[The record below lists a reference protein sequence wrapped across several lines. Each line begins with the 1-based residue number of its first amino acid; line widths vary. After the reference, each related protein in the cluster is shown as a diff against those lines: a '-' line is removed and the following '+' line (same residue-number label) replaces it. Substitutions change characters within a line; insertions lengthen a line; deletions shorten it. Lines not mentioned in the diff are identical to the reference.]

1 MNNDVV
7 LVEVSDGVATV
18 TLNRPKV
25 MNAMS
30 SALRRQLAAAFAGL
44 ENRADVQAIILTGAG
59 RAFCAGL
66 DLAELEQVGLRG
78 VDLGPEN
85 NVVARM
91 NALSQPIIGA
101 VNGFAVTGGLELAL
115 ACDFLIASSEAQF
128 ADTHVRVGVIPGWGM
143 SQKLPRL
150 IGINRAKEMSLT
162 GRLVDA
168 ELAHEWGLVN
178 RIVSPD
184 ELLSVCHEL
193 AAEIA
198 KSHTPTLHAVKQLI
212 DEGWAQ
218 TLEVGMRLEGDL
230 AESKRD
236 SVDLEAL
243 SERRHRTQDLNR
255 SQLNNK

>member
-1 MNNDVV
+1 MNSDVV
-7 LVEVSDGVATV
+7 VVEVTDGIATV

-30 SALRRQLAAAFAGL
+30 SELRKQLAAAFTTF
-44 ENRADVQAIILTGAG
+44 ENRADVHAIILTGAG

-78 VDLGPEN
+78 VDLGPQS

-115 ACDFLIASSEAQF
+115 ACDFLIASTEACF
-128 ADTHVRVGVIPGWGM
+128 ADTHARVGVIPGWGM

-162 GRLVDA
+162 GRLIDA
-168 ELAHEWGLVN
+168 DLAYAWGLVN
-178 RIVSPD
+178 RVVPPD
-184 ELLSVCHEL
+184 ELLPVCHEL
-193 AAEIA
+193 ATEIA
-198 KSHTPTLHAVKQLI
+198 KSHPPTLQAVKQLI

-218 TLEVGMRLEGDL
+218 TLEFGMRLEGDL

-243 SERRHRTQDLNR
+243 SERRHRTQALNR
-255 SQLNNK
+255 GQLNSK